1 MTVRKGSFRQSKGKR
16 KVRAKVK
23 TMEETKVGVF
33 LSDCGGQIA
42 KILDFEALTNFVKGV
57 PGVTLVARGSEFWR
71 GEGLK
76 TIVDAVKAKKINRVV
91 VAESIPKISE
101 VAIAKAVEE
110 AGLNPYMVEV
120 IDLKDHCAWPHK
132 DTPQE
137 ATEKA
142 KAMLLAAIEKAKLQ
156 EPIEKAEF
164 PAVKSVLVIGGG
176 LAGMQAAEDLADMG
190 FQVYLVEKEP
200 FLGGLAA
207 KAVRFFPTDDCAIC
221 IQSPTT
227 NLKAVAQTSRK
238 CVYRS
243 GFSEIPNLNV
253 LTNAKVV
260 KVVGEPGN
268 FHVTVERKPRYV
280 NEKKC
285 VACDLCT
292 SVCPVEVPDEYNA
305 KLTKRKAIYINKP
318 LVYPPAYAI
327 DAKACKFHECAKCV
341 EICPTKAI
349 ELDQKPEQVTLN
361 VGSIIVATGFR
372 EYDPSVIKEYHYGEY
387 PDVITHLEL
396 ARMLDA
402 FGPTKGVPVKPSNMK
417 PAKRIVFVQCV
428 GSRDRRWNPYC
439 SSICCMISLKH
450 ATMIKEAFP
459 DADVTICY
467 IDIRTTGREHE
478 YYYERAREMGVKF
491 VKGRPSEIIHDPATD
506 TLIVEV
512 EDELLRRLMELE
524 ADLVVLATAMVPSE
538 DTKELAQILG
548 LELDHDGFFKEY
560 NAKLRP
566 TETKRRGIFI
576 CGGAVFPKDAPTT
589 SLHAHSA
596 AVKAAKFLMNGKIV
610 KDLKVAV
617 VNQDYCGNCQFC
629 PVTCPYGAIT
639 LEPKGEGHFAAKVS
653 EIICEG
659 CGVCVGTCPVGAIE
673 LRHLK
678 PSQIT
683 AQIKALLSV
692 NGTSKPLV
700 LALSCSECG
709 HAAIDSSGMAMMSYP
724 ANVRVLRVPC
734 TGIIQVQHILEA
746 FKVGAQGV
754 MVVGCKPDGCHYEVG
769 SQKAKQ
775 KVELAKA
782 LLGAYGIEPER
793 LEMFNLVFIEGDK
806 FAEAAKT
813 MTEKVEKLGLLQ
825 LA

>member
-1 MTVRKGSFRQSKGKR
+1 MTARRSSSRQLKGKR
-16 KVRAKVK
+16 RVRAKVK
-23 TMEETKVGVF
+23 AMEEAKVGVF

-42 KILDFEALTNFVKGV
+42 KILDFEELTNFVKNVQGV
-57 PGVTLVARGSEFWR
+57 AFVAVRNEFWR
-71 GEGLK
+71 GRGLQ
-76 TIVDAVKAKKINRVV
+76 TIVDTVKAKKINRVV

-101 VAIAKAVEE
+101 IAIAKAVEE
-110 AGLNPYMVEV
+110 AGLNPHLVEV
-120 IDLKDHCAWPHK
+120 LDLKDHCAWPHK
-132 DTPQE
+132 DTPRE

-142 KAMLLAAIEKAKLQ
+142 KAMLLAAIEKAKLL

-176 LAGMQAAEDLADMG
+176 IAGMQAAEDLADMG
-190 FQVYLVEKEP
+190 FQVYIVEKEP

-227 NLKAVAQTSRK
+227 DLKTVTHTSRK

-260 KVVGEPGN
+260 KVEGGPGN

-292 SVCPVEVPDEYNA
+292 SVCPVEVPDEYDA
-305 KLTKRKAIYINKP
+305 KLSKRKAIYINKP
-318 LVYPPAYAI
+318 LVYPPAYVI

-341 EICPTKAI
+341 AVCPTKAI
-349 ELDQKPEQVTLN
+349 ELDQKPEFVTLN

-402 FGPTKGVPVKPSNMK
+402 FGPTNGVPVRPSDRK
-417 PAKRIVFVQCV
+417 PAKRIAFVQCV

-450 ATMIKEAFP
+450 ATLIKSAFP

-478 YYYERAREMGVKF
+478 YYYEKAREMGVKF
-491 VKGRPSEIIHDPATD
+491 VKGRPSEIIHDPATN
-506 TLIVEV
+506 TLVVEV
-512 EDELLRRLMELE
+512 EDELLRRLLELE

-548 LELDHDGFFKEY
+548 LELDQDGFFKEY

-566 TETKRRGIFI
+566 TETKRRGIYL
-576 CGGAVFPKDAPTT
+576 CGGAVFPKDAPTA

-617 VNQDYCGNCQFC
+617 VNGDYCGNCQFC
-629 PVTCPYGAIT
+629 PVTCPYGAIS
-639 LEPKGEGHFAAKVS
+639 LEPQGDGHFVAKVS
-653 EIICEG
+653 ELLCEG

-678 PSQIT
+678 PSQIS

-700 LALSCSECG
+700 LAFSCSECG
-709 HAAIDSSGMAMMSYP
+709 HAAVDSSGMAMMSYP

-734 TGIIQVQHILEA
+734 TGVIQVQHILEA
-746 FKVGAQGV
+746 FKAGAQGV
-754 MVVGCKPDGCHYEVG
+754 MVVGCKPNGCHYEVG

-775 KVELAKA
+775 KVEMAKV
-782 LLGAYGIEPER
+782 LLKTYGIEPER
-793 LEMFNLVFIEGDK
+793 LEMLNLVFIEGDK
-806 FAEAAKT
+806 FAEAAKA
-813 MTEKVEKLGLLQ
+813 MTERVERLGALQ

>member
-1 MTVRKGSFRQSKGKR
+1 
-16 KVRAKVK
+16 
-23 TMEETKVGVF
+23 MEEVKVGVF

-42 KILDFEALTNFVKGV
+42 KILDFEALTKFVKDVSGV
-57 PGVTLVARGSEFWR
+57 VLVARGSEFWR
-71 GEGLK
+71 GQGLQA
-76 TIVDAVKAKKINRVV
+76 IVDAVKSKKINRVV
-91 VAESIPKISE
+91 VAETIPKISE

-110 AGLNPYMVEV
+110 AGLNPHLMEV
-120 IDLKDHCAWPHK
+120 VDLKNHCAWPHI
-132 DTPQE
+132 DTPEE

-142 KAMLLAAIEKAKLQ
+142 KAMLLAAIEKAKLL
-156 EPIEKAEF
+156 EPIGKAEF
-164 PAVKSVLVIGGG
+164 PAVKAVLVIGGG
-176 LAGMQAAEDLADMG
+176 AAGMQAAEDLAEMG
-190 FQVYLVEKEP
+190 FKVYLVEKEP

-221 IQSPTT
+221 IQSPASLTT
-227 NLKAVAQTSRK
+227 VTQTSRK

-243 GFSEIPNLNV
+243 GLSEIPNLNV
-253 LTNAKVV
+253 LTNTKIV
-260 KVVGEPGN
+260 KVEGSPGN
-268 FHVTVERKPRYV
+268 FKVTVERKPRYV
-280 NEKKC
+280 DEKKC

-305 KLTKRKAIYINKP
+305 KLSKRKAIYVNKL
-318 LVYPPAYAI
+318 LVYPPAYVI
-327 DAKACKFHECAKCV
+327 DAKACKFHECAKCFQV
-341 EICPTKAI
+341 CPTKAVN
-349 ELDQKPEQVTLN
+349 LDQKPEHVTLN
-361 VGSIIVATGFR
+361 VGGIIVATGFR

-402 FGPTKGVPVKPSNMK
+402 FGPTSGVPVKPSDGK

-491 VKGRPSEIIHDPATD
+491 VKGRPSEIIHDPATN
-506 TLIVEV
+506 TLVVEV
-512 EDELLRRLMELE
+512 EDELLRRLLELE

-538 DTKELAQILG
+538 DAKELAQILDI
-548 LELDHDGFFKEY
+548 ELDQDGFFKEY

-576 CGGAVFPKDAPTT
+576 CGGAVFPKDVPTA

-629 PVTCPYGAIT
+629 PVTCPYGAII
-639 LEPKGEGHFAAKVS
+639 LEPKGDGHFTAKVS
-653 EIICEG
+653 ELLCEG

-673 LRHLK
+673 LSHLK
-678 PSQIT
+678 SSQIS

-700 LALSCSECG
+700 LVFSCSECG
-709 HAAIDSSGMAMMSYP
+709 HAAVDSSGMAMMSYP

-734 TGIIQVQHILEA
+734 TGVIQVQHILEA
-746 FKVGAQGV
+746 FKAGAQGV

-775 KVELAKA
+775 RVEMAKM
-782 LLGAYGIEPER
+782 LLQAYGIEPER
-793 LEMFNLVFIEGDK
+793 LEMLNLVFIEGDK

-813 MTEKVEKLGLLQ
+813 MSEKVEKLGPLQ
-825 LA
+825 LS

>member
-1 MTVRKGSFRQSKGKR
+1 MTAKRGSSRKLKGKR
-16 KVRAKVK
+16 RARAKVK
-23 TMEETKVGVF
+23 AMEEVKVGVF

-57 PGVTLVARGSEFWR
+57 EGVTLVARGSEFWR

-76 TIVDAVKAKKINRVV
+76 TISSAIKAKKVNRVV
-91 VAESIPKISE
+91 VAESVPKISE

-110 AGLNPYMVEV
+110 AGLNPHLVEV
-120 IDLKDHCAWPHK
+120 IDLKDHCSWPHR
-132 DTPQE
+132 DTPKE

-142 KAMLLAAIEKAKLQ
+142 KAMLLAAIEKVKLQ

-164 PAVKSVLVIGGG
+164 PSVKSVLVIGGG
-176 LAGMQAAEDLADMG
+176 LAGIQAAEDLADMG

-227 NLKAVAQTSRK
+227 DLRTVTQTSRK

-243 GFSEIPNLNV
+243 GFSEIPNLKV
-253 LTNAKVV
+253 LVNAKVV
-260 KVVGEPGN
+260 KVEGGPGN
-268 FHVTVERKPRYV
+268 YHVVVERKPRYV
-280 NEKKC
+280 DEAKC

-292 SVCPVEVPDEYNA
+292 TVCPVEVPDEYNA

-318 LVYPPAYAI
+318 LVYPPTYAI

-341 EICPTKAI
+341 DVCPTKAI
-349 ELDQKPEQVTLN
+349 NLTQKPEQLTLN

-372 EYDPSVIKEYHYGEY
+372 EYNPSVIKEYHYGEY
-387 PDVITHLEL
+387 PDVVTHLEL

-402 FGPTKGVPVKPSNMK
+402 FGPTSGVPIRPSNGK

-467 IDIRTTGREHE
+467 IDIRATGREHE
-478 YYYERAREMGVKF
+478 YYYEKAREMGIKF
-491 VKGRPSEIIHDPATD
+491 VKGRPSEIVHDPATN
-506 TLIVEV
+506 TLVVEV
-512 EDELLRRLMELE
+512 EDELLRRLLELE

-538 DTKELAQILG
+538 DAKELAQILG
-548 LELDHDGFFKEY
+548 IELDPDGFFKEY

-596 AVKAAKFLMNGKIV
+596 AVKAAKFLMNGKIT
-610 KDLKVAV
+610 KALKVAV

-629 PVTCPYGAIT
+629 PVTCPYGAVT
-639 LEPKGEGHFAAKVS
+639 LEPKGDGHFAAKVS
-653 EIICEG
+653 ELLCEG

-678 PSQIT
+678 PSQIS
-683 AQIKALLSV
+683 AQIRALLSV

-700 LALSCSECG
+700 LAFSCSECG
-709 HAAIDSSGMAMMSYP
+709 HAAVDSSGMAMMSYP

-734 TGIIQVQHILEA
+734 TGLVQVQHILEA
-746 FKVGAQGV
+746 FKAGAQGV

-775 KVELAKA
+775 KVEMARA
-782 LLGAYGIEPER
+782 LLKAYGIEPER
-793 LEMFNLVFIEGDK
+793 LEMYNLVFIEGDK
-806 FAEAAKT
+806 FAEAAKA
-813 MTEKVEKLGLLQ
+813 MTERVEKLGLLQ